1 MSKRINKEKRTP
13 NVVVFLVEGESDQ
26 IALETG
32 LSELIFSAFP
42 DYEVRF
48 LLQQRLVSSSDDED
62 EIDDINDSEE
72 DESCEEKK
80 YKYGGDITTSSFVTP
95 SNIEIKIANRFIK
108 PSTKAGG
115 GFYPK
120 FIAKIIH
127 IVDLDGTYLPEKCIV
142 PLSTERADWEGLYYN
157 GADGTIESHERED
170 TIDRNERKQKNIDYL
185 LSLSN
190 QGIKIGT
197 RTVPYEI
204 YFFSSNLDHFINNDA
219 NLKSCKKYH
228 ANCFLRTYGL
238 FPERFCKFF
247 FDDPASIGH
256 MGYHESW
263 AEIKRESNSVKRFT
277 NIDCLII
284 SLLEEGKSS
293 NNSID

>member
-1 MSKRINKEKRTP
+1 MSKRINKEKQTP
-13 NVVVFLVEGESDQ
+13 NVVIFLVEGDSDQ

-48 LLQQRLVSSSDDED
+48 LLQQRLVSSSDVEM
-62 EIDDINDSEE
+62 DDSNDTEE
-72 DESCEEKK
+72 EESCGEQE

-95 SNIEIKIANRFIK
+95 SNIETKIANRFIK
-108 PSTKAGG
+108 PATKAGG

-120 FIAKIIH
+120 LIAKIIH

-142 PLSTERADWEGLYYN
+142 PLSTERADWKGLYYN
-157 GADGTIESHERED
+157 GTDGSIESHERED

-190 QGIKIGT
+190 QGIKIET
-197 RTVPYEI
+197 RTIPYEI
-204 YFFSSNLDHFINNDA
+204 YFFSSNLDHFINHDA
-219 NLKSCKKYH
+219 NLKTCKKYN
-228 ANCFLRTYGL
+228 ADLFLRTYGL
-238 FPERFCKFF
+238 FPERFRQFF
-247 FDDPASIGH
+247 FDDSASIGH
-256 MGYHESW
+256 MGYYESW

-284 SLLEEGKSS
+284 SLLEEAKSIHS
-293 NNSID
+293 NTD